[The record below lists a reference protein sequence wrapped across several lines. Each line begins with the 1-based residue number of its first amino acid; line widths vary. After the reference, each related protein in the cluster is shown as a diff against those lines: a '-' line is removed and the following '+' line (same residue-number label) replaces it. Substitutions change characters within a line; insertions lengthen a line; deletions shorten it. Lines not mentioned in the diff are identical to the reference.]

1 MALVYPDIILSGN
14 PDAYGIVQETHVTG
28 SRSVQTLAE
37 LYAIS
42 DAILSPSGDNTN
54 NDALG
59 QIWYVSNDTTNN
71 GSYRLKDW
79 TNRKSAGGWDKLV
92 VTGGELGQSGV
103 TSVNNLTGDISIV
116 GDGATT
122 IIGQSSDSKDIKI
135 STTNVVRTDGTSGVL
150 NIDLQDGEASS
161 MKWANLHAE
170 NSNGF
175 SFSIRSGETG
185 TGEFSINATEMLLI
199 QNNVTDDNR
208 GPIYRTLKFP
218 NYDENN
224 NNLDIKLECNSNL
237 SYQGLYF
244 STGEVTLLA
253 SNYDHDDASDLTK
266 AASIQ
271 LWNDNASYASKITF
285 GIPNLGK
292 LFTYEFDA
300 NIGDTSQQNKTIATV
315 DYVDSKVGDVQSDR
329 IKSANEYAVAVATES
344 GTNGTLTLAASG
356 ESGEINLD
364 SNNITLDG
372 AVKFSISGEGVFR
385 IVNKADDRDIFA
397 ISNTNDATNVTV
409 SVGDIV
415 NSFTWKGKTIATTDQ
430 IKTYTGTAP
439 IVVSPDNKI
448 SINTASTI
456 TNDST
461 TVPTT
466 AAVNTAIE
474 ALKTQVAGGIIY
486 KGKVY
491 DWEVSGEDIIIQ
503 SGERLQVFKN
513 GYMVMLNGSGE
524 VNGAKYNTGDY
535 IIYSGTDEIP
545 YSEKGWIVPIAE
557 CSFIN
562 SQDSNVAKTDE
573 DNNWYGSNTFVN
585 GLKTDSIS
593 PYLRDLDIT
602 GDGVSI
608 LTKDTIQLTTSNSS
622 STDWAVEIGPNIDG
636 GSPSDPVI
644 KVDKYG
650 NLYLKN
656 NYATSIKSEIDISR
670 AQQIRLATTWDSPIE
685 LEGGVTIIGS
695 GENTFSVNDTI
706 NVVSSH
712 DPVNDTIVFS
722 VVPTIGTGET
732 AKTLAT
738 TDQIKTITLPEGTK
752 QLPTDGSYTI
762 DDIVG
767 LLNTIAAALGAPVHS

>member
-28 SRSVQTLAE
+28 ARTVQTLTE

-42 DAILSPSGDNTN
+42 DAILSPSGNNTN

-79 TNRKSAGGWDKLV
+79 TNRKSAGGWDKLI

-116 GDGATT
+116 GDGAIDISKPT
-122 IIGQSSDSKDIKI
+122 DSNNIKI
-135 STTNVVRTDGTSGVL
+135 IATNVVRTDGTTGVL
-150 NIDLQDGEASS
+150 NINLREYSSIKRAS
-161 MKWANLHAE
+161 LHAE

-175 SFSIRSGETG
+175 SFEIQSGETG

-199 QNNVTDDNR
+199 QNNMTDNR
-208 GPIYRTLKFP
+208 RVGNLIYRAFEFP
-218 NYDENN
+218 NYDEN
-224 NNLDIKLECNSNL
+224 NNLDIKLECNSNQ

-266 AASIQ
+266 AASIR
-271 LWNDNASYASKITF
+271 LWNNNASYAPKITF
-285 GIPNLGK
+285 GIPSNLDK
-292 LFTYEFDA
+292 LFTYEFDT
-300 NIGDTSQQNKTIATV
+300 NIGNTSQQNKTIATV

-344 GTNGTLTLAASG
+344 GENGTLTLAASG
-356 ESGEINLD
+356 ENGQINLN
-364 SNNITLDG
+364 SKNIILDG
-372 AVKFSISGEGVFR
+372 AVKFSTSGEGIFR
-385 IVNKADDRDIFA
+385 IVNKTDDRDIFA
-397 ISNTNDATNVTV
+397 ISNTNDATNVSV

-415 NSFTWKGKTIATTDQ
+415 NSFTWKGKTVATTDQ

-439 IVVSPDNKI
+439 IVVSSDNKI
-448 SINTASTI
+448 SINTSDTI
-456 TNDST
+456 TDSST

-486 KGKVY
+486 KGKTNS
-491 DWEVSGEDIIIQ
+491 WSVSGDNIIVD
-503 SGERLQVFKN
+503 SGEGLPSSETFKN
-513 GYMVMLNGSGE
+513 GYMVMLNESGE
-524 VNGAKYNTGDY
+524 VNGAKYDAGDY
-535 IIYSGTDEIP
+535 VIYSGTGEIA
-545 YSEKGWIVPIAE
+545 YNSGTDSHGWNLPIAD

-573 DNNWYGSNTFVN
+573 SNNWTGFNIFHQGITTNYVVDSDGT
-585 GLKTDSIS
+585 GLCIRS
-593 PYLRDLDIT
+593 T
-602 GDGVSI
+602 G
-608 LTKDTIQLTTSNSS
+608 
-622 STDWAVEIGPNIDG
+622 EM
-636 GSPSDPVI
+636 
-644 KVDKYG
+644 
-650 NLYLKN
+650 NLECD
-656 NYATSIKSEIDISR
+656 SEINIF
-670 AQQIRLATTWDSPIE
+670 AL
-685 LEGGVTIIGS
+685 
-695 GENTFSVNDTI
+695 DTI
-706 NVVSSH
+706 NIGGRLESGNKTPIISVSGKNTSESS
-712 DPVNDTIVFS
+712 DDTIVFS

-762 DDIVG
+762 NDVVV
-767 LLNTIAAALGAPVHS
+767 LLNKIAAALGAPVHS